1 LGSAWGWSFLGVTA
15 SIERQEVAKVV
26 DRHVAA
32 DLRRRFVQAIRQ
44 PVDGKPDRIAR

>member
-1 LGSAWGWSFLGVTA
+1 LGSAWGWSFLRVN
-15 SIERQEVAKVV
+15 SIERQKVAKVV